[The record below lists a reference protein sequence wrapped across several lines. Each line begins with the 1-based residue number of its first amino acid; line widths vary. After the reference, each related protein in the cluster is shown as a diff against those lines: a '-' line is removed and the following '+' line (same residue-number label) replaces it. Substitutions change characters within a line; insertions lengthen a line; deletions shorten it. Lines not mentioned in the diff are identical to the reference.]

1 MALGKL
7 YLIPTFLYEDVL
19 ETLPAYLL
27 DAIKDCQVFFVE
39 NDKTT
44 RRYFKKLWK
53 EMVIDD
59 YQWFVIHKA
68 EAEVR
73 AQMLQLLKA
82 GKNIGIVSEAGCPG
96 VADPGQALV
105 AAAQE
110 AGISVKPLVGPSS
123 ILLALMAS
131 GMNGQIFQFHGYL
144 PIDSLERK
152 NKIQQLE
159 ADAQKRSCSQ
169 IFIETPYRNNAM
181 IKDLLAHCR
190 ENTKICMAVDI
201 TGPTESIQTKTVKQW
216 KQAIPDIHKRLAIFI
231 LYAE

>member
-7 YLIPTFLYEDVL
+7 YLIPTVLFEDAL
-19 ETLPAYLL
+19 ETLPTYLL

-44 RRYFKKLWK
+44 RRFFKKLWK

-68 EAEVR
+68 EAEVK
-73 AQMLQLLKA
+73 AKFLQLLKS

-96 VADPGQALV
+96 VADPGQVLV

-110 AGISVKPLVGPSS
+110 AGVQVKPLVGPSS

-159 ADAQKRSCSQ
+159 VDAQKRSCSQ
-169 IFIETPYRNNAM
+169 IFIETPYRNNA
-181 IKDLLAHCR
+181 IIEDLLSNCQ
-190 ENTKICMAVDI
+190 ETTKICIAVDI
-201 TGPTESIQTKTVKQW
+201 TGPTESIHTKTVKQW
-216 KQAIPDIHKRLAIFI
+216 KQSIPDIHKRLAIFI
-231 LYAE
+231 LA